1 MRPMFARA
9 AVAIAVLWLA
19 PTAGAAEL
27 ELGDCSVVA
36 AEGGHSGL
44 GDACAAL
51 IENTEESAERR
62 AQALLRRGI
71 WHWRGHR
78 DSQAKDD
85 LERGLQ
91 LAPDHAKLLQ
101 LLAMLHLE
109 RDELD
114 IAQLLAERSAAI
126 DPTRGIT
133 FEILGRLAQR
143 HGQFGNAL
151 AHYDKS
157 VQLNPDH
164 AFVRYMRAKVLI
176 ALARAPDALKDT
188 AWLIAQPP
196 EKNDRAGVAW
206 IDGHTVKLHL
216 AGLIAHAEVLV
227 AMDRLAEAEAH
238 HGQVLSYQRSAFTLT
253 QRSQFLHAL
262 PSSIGSKSR
271 LPEALADAEEA
282 IRLDPKDARA
292 YRQYAST
299 LEYSRRHADALAA
312 VERALELEAYEVGIP
327 ALLWA
332 RARVLRALSRQNE
345 AIESAQLALVIARD
359 VAPDYLQQRIQRLS
373 RLGYWQD
380 PGESPNARMVALSDA
395 VTACMADEAC
405 W

>member
-126 DPTRGIT
+126 DPTRGVI
-133 FEILGRLAQR
+133 FGFLARLAHP

-164 AFVRYMRAKVLI
+164 TFVRYMRAKVLI

-238 HGQVLSYQRSAFTLT
+238 HGQVLSYQPSAFTLT

-312 VERALELEAYEVGIP
+312 VERALEREAYEVGIP

>member
-1 MRPMFARA
+1 MRPTFARTA
-9 AVAIAVLWLA
+9 FAIAVLWLA
-19 PTAGAAEL
+19 PPAVATEL
-27 ELGDCSVVA
+27 ELGDCSVAA
-36 AEGGHSGL
+36 AEGGHAGL
-44 GDACAAL
+44 GDACATI
-51 IENTEESAERR
+51 IENTEETAERR

-71 WHWRGHR
+71 WHWRGQR
-78 DSQAKDD
+78 DPQAKDD

-101 LLAMLHLE
+101 LLAMLHLD

-114 IAQLLAERSAAI
+114 IAKRLAERSAAI

-133 FEILGRLAQR
+133 FEILGRLEQR
-143 HGQFGNAL
+143 QGQFGKAL

-157 VQLNPDH
+157 VQLNADR
-164 AFVRYMRAKVLI
+164 AFVRYMRAKVLVR
-176 ALARAPDALKDT
+176 LARAPDALTDT

-196 EKNDRAGVAW
+196 EKNDQAGVAW

-227 AMDRLAEAEAH
+227 AMDRLAEAEVH
-238 HGQVLSYQRSAFTLT
+238 YDRILSHQRNAFTLT

-282 IRLDPKDARA
+282 VRLDPKDARA

-299 LEYSRRHADALAA
+299 LEYSRRHRDALAA
-312 VERALELEAYEVGIP
+312 VERALELESYELGLP
-327 ALLWA
+327 ALLWM
-332 RARVLRALSRQNE
+332 RARLLRALSRQEE
-345 AIESAQLALVIARD
+345 AIESAQLSLVIAQD
-359 VAPDYLQQRIQRLS
+359 VAPDYFQQRIQRLS
-373 RLGYWQD
+373 ELGYWQD
-380 PGESPNARMVALSDA
+380 PGDSQSAHMVALSDA
-395 VTACMADEAC
+395 VAACMADEAC